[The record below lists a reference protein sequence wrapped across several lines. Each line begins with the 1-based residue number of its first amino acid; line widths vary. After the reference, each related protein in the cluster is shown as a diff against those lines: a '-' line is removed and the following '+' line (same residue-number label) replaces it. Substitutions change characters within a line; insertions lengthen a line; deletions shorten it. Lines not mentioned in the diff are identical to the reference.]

1 VDRREKDLRWQRD
14 PANGV
19 VIVEVPNE
27 MAGYEAA
34 CGTFGIRHESTRR
47 HAAQVQP
54 CQLSSARLNK
64 SRHRPRSVRGVRA
77 QPRRRWRSGRQ
88 QVSRF
93 ALGGAA
99 KMALTPL

>member
-34 CGTFGIRHESTRR
+34 CGTFGSGTNLLAVMQRR
-47 HAAQVQP
+47 SSRA
-54 CQLSSARLNK
+54 SSAARASIK
-64 SRHRPRSVRGVRA
+64 VAIDPARCVVCERSLDDAGG
-77 QPRRRWRSGRQ
+77 QG
-88 QVSRF
+88 VSR
-93 ALGGAA
+93 
-99 KMALTPL
+99 